1 MDSDVIEF
9 EQSEEENVLSDS
21 LIQQIIE
28 CEAEDTLTYEQLD
41 SVNVRC
47 INNSIA
53 EKILPGQNTAS
64 TSLNEVLQLLR
75 MGFTRINW
83 HF

>member
-41 SVNVRC
+41 Y
-47 INNSIA
+47 
-53 EKILPGQNTAS
+53 
-64 TSLNEVLQLLR
+64 
-75 MGFTRINW
+75 
-83 HF
+83 